1 MIFLGKGSYLK
12 FLMMNDIGKE
22 FREKDEDVIEVK
34 FMSRQKQIPYK
45 KGMRVKDVIKAL
57 SLTPDTC
64 IVVKN
69 GEVTTE
75 DEEISPKDE
84 IKVIPAISGGV

>member
-1 MIFLGKGSYLK
+1 
-12 FLMMNDIGKE
+12 MNDIGKE